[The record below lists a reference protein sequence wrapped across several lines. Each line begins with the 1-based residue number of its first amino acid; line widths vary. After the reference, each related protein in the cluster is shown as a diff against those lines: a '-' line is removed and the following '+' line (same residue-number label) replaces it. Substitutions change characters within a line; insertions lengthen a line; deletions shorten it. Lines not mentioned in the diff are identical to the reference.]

1 MFNVSITNHPQRHQ
15 NIKKS
20 TTVSNHVNSLM
31 HTCVQSCFS
40 LFATPWTAAHQAP
53 LSMVFLRQEYWSGL
67 PHPPPGDLSYP
78 GIEAMSPALTDSL
91 PLSHLGGTASK
102 MKELKFPS
110 GGCCP
115 WVGGRLYKLRSS
127 GSHFGSTCLFP
138 HALWEAEIWDG
149 SWNSWPPVY
158 IHLLPLIQSDTNQGV
173 AVKGVCR
180 SN

>member
-1 MFNVSITNHPQRHQ
+1 MSHLRPHFSDSITGVVIQLFLGLPE
-15 NIKKS
+15 IWDFAYPYFFKLLYWS
-20 TTVSNHVNSLM
+20 GYTVAVSGFML
-31 HTCVQSCFS
+31 
-40 LFATPWTAAHQAP
+40 LFREA
-53 LSMVFLRQEYWSGL
+53 YWSGL
-67 PHPPPGDLSYP
+67 PRPPPGDLSYP
-78 GIEAMSPALTDSL
+78 GIEPMSPALTDSL
-91 PLSHLGGTASK
+91 PLSHLGGAASK
-102 MKELKFPS
+102 VKKLKFPY

-115 WVGGRLYKLRSS
+115 WVGGRLHKLWYS

-138 HALWEAEIWDG
+138 HALGETEIWDG